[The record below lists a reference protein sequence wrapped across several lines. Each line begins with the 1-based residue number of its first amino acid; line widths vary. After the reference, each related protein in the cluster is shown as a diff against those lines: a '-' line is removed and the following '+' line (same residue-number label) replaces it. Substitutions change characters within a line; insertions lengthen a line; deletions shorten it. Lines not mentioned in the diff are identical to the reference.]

1 MAEDKEGKTEP
12 ATPRRRQEAFDSG
25 HMPKSHDLSSAVILL
40 TGILLIK
47 FMGQSIVVQLSDVL
61 KALLG
66 NNYWADQTE
75 LIDNSLRLAARPII
89 SIMWPILVTML
100 AVAILVNVMQVGLRY
115 TTKPIMPNLAKLNP
129 LAGLGRLFAGQNMF
143 QLAMNLIKLTVVIS
157 VSYTRIQQL
166 LPQVMNLPGIDFP
179 QNMIVG
185 FGLVLD
191 LGQRIA
197 VALLILAILDWIY
210 RKWKFE
216 RDIRMS
222 KQEIKDEARSSEGDP
237 EIKGRRRALARKMIL
252 QRIHSDVPRADVVVT
267 NPTHLAIAL
276 KYDPETMKA
285 PRVVAKGA
293 DYLALRIRQVAIAHS
308 VPLVERKSLA
318 QALYKSVEVGQEVP
332 PEFYQAIAEILSY
345 VYEIAGKKPNLRR
358 AG

>member
-12 ATPRRRQEAFDSG
+12 ATPRRRQEAWDAGNFA
-25 HMPKSHDLSSAVILL
+25 KSHDLTSAVILL
-40 TGILLIK
+40 TGLLLIR
-47 FMGQSIVVQLSDVL
+47 FTGQTIVVQLSDML

-66 NNYWADQTE
+66 NNYWADQSE
-75 LIDNSLRLAARPII
+75 LIDNSLRLAAKPVII
-89 SIMWPILVTML
+89 IMWPILLTML
-100 AVAILVNVMQVGLRY
+100 VTAFLVNVMQIGLRF
-115 TTKPIMPNLAKLNP
+115 TTKPLMPNLAKLNP
-129 LAGLGRLFAGQNMF
+129 IAGLSRLFGGQNVY
-143 QLAMNLIKLTVVIS
+143 QLTMNLVKLVVVIG
-157 VSYTRIQQL
+157 VSYSRIRNDM
-166 LPQVMNLPGIDFP
+166 PQVLRLPGIDFP

-197 VALLILAILDWIY
+197 IALLILAILDWIY

-222 KQEIKDEARSSEGDP
+222 KQEIKDEAKSMEGDP
-237 EIKGRRRALARKMIL
+237 EVKGRRRALARKMIL

-345 VYEIAGKKPNLRR
+345 VYEIAGQRPNIRK

>member
-25 HMPKSHDLSSAVILL
+25 NFAKSHDLSSAVILL
-40 TGILLIK
+40 TGLLLIR
-47 FMGQSIVVQLSDVL
+47 FLGQSIVVQLSDVL

-66 NNYWADQTE
+66 NNYWANQTE

-89 SIMWPILVTML
+89 SIMWPILLTML
-100 AVAILVNVMQVGLRY
+100 LVAILVNVMQVGMRF
-115 TTKPIMPNLAKLNP
+115 TTKPLTPNLAKLNP
-129 LAGLGRLFAGQNMF
+129 IAGMGRLFAGQNVF
-143 QLAMNLIKLTVVIS
+143 QLAMNLVKLTVVIA
-157 VSYTRIQQL
+157 VAYTRIQSQ
-166 LPQVMNLPGIDFP
+166 LPQVMNLSGIDFP

-185 FGLVLD
+185 FGMVLD

-222 KQEIKDEARSSEGDP
+222 KQEIKDESKSMDGDP

-252 QRIHSDVPRADVVVT
+252 QRNHSDVPRADVVVT